1 MSMLM
6 FCLVNFLQLASFDV
20 LLEQLEETSKAEIKE
35 ILEQREKVELDS
47 ELSLDVI
54 ERLQERIE
62 KAIST
67 KKLN

>member
-1 MSMLM
+1 M